1 MQPFTNHAL
10 ALSFLLAFALPAE
23 AFDSARINLVS
34 TDAEHVYFEVSGT
47 WPNTCPPQLL
57 EMSAQGR
64 ELLLL
69 ATRETQGCHATP
81 TPYAFSSKVLPREEL
96 MPEPGIHRVRLEIN
110 ASPGHEP
117 SLAGFALVQ
126 PEPAESVMAL
136 ETGFWWAE
144 QGGEFGAAP
153 GLGLSVETQA
163 GLITLSVMGY
173 DEHGSS
179 AWYFGAGE
187 LTNGVAH
194 LDLGQFEGGAGPFT
208 RYAAPETIQLSG
220 AVDVETLSPSH
231 AVLWFSRADAH
242 SGEISLRPLS
252 IMRFSF
258 AQEPADA
265 LLGRWLI
272 AASKAGERDTRWVNF
287 IESETFRDGFI
298 LHDEDETVSLRCD
311 TPADRPGSPPSTC
324 RMEGKDGDVVE
335 FTDIALRRLSG
346 WDAHAQHT
354 VAFRLD

>member
-1 MQPFTNHAL
+1 MQPFTNLAL
-10 ALSFLLAFALPAE
+10 ALSLLLAFTVPAE
-23 AFDSARINLVS
+23 AFDSARINLVP
-34 TDAEHVYFEVSGT
+34 TDAEQVYFEVSGT

-57 EMSAQGR
+57 EVSAHGR
-64 ELLLL
+64 ELLLH
-69 ATRETQGCHATP
+69 ATHETRGCHTTP
-81 TPYAFSSKVLPREEL
+81 TPYSFSSKALAREEL

-110 ASPGHEP
+110 TPGQEP
-117 SLAGFALVQ
+117 FLAGFTLVQ

-153 GLGLSVETQA
+153 GLGLSVETQV

-187 LTNGVAH
+187 LTNGIAH

-208 RYAAPETIQLSG
+208 RYAAPETIHLSG
-220 AVDVETLSPSH
+220 TVDVETLSPSH
-231 AVLWFSRADAH
+231 AILWFSRVNAH

-272 AASKAGERDTRWVNF
+272 AATKAGERDTRWVDF
-287 IESETFRDGFI
+287 VASETLRDGFI
-298 LHDEDETVSLRCD
+298 LHDDSGNVSLRCD

-324 RMEGKDGDVVE
+324 RMEDKDGDVVE
-335 FTDIALRRLSG
+335 FTDIALRRLAG
-346 WDAHAQHT
+346 WDARAQHT